1 MKRDRGKERAGMA
14 TVLVLVL
21 ISGLAA
27 GFVKA
32 QSQAPS
38 NVFFSQGQAVSH
50 PQDPAKSRRDA
61 LHSFQQEG
69 IVRAASAY
77 LSPAELGQ
85 HYGLIQERILTQPQR
100 YIQTYQIFFETP
112 DAAGLFLITGQVT
125 IFMDVLKRDL
135 LALTAAPTAT
145 EAGPPSRPESHS
157 DAAVGEEA
165 AAGVELP
172 DTAPG
177 SGQELFWAV
186 AEKWEQDWHLPA
198 DSRDPDGPFAASVFQ
213 ELSDYGWSLQFPEA
227 GTLTPDEDGTVGN
240 GDAVARAAA
249 LGLRYVVVG
258 RVGPQANTLGEIR
271 IAAGLRLLHAVSGKD
286 HGELHREMTMG
297 EETSHEV
304 AIELAALL
312 VPQLDRQL
320 RAGASEPA
328 AASEPAGIGEA
339 TGTGEHHGGREEVA
353 TSERVAGPEE
363 EGELVVQIQ
372 SREAYADWLAVE
384 AKLREQAPKL
394 QLKGLEIGPEGS
406 RVRLTGVDG
415 ASLKSLHGTPLANGA
430 KIQVAGLDAAGQIWR
445 ISLVKPAMSPGGHQP

>member
-1 MKRDRGKERAGMA
+1 MKRGRGEERARMA

-27 GFVKA
+27 GFVNA

-38 NVFFSQGQAVSH
+38 NVFFSQGQAVYH

-61 LHSFQQEG
+61 LHSFQQAG

-85 HYGLIQERILTQPQR
+85 HYGLIQERILAEPQR
-100 YIQTYQIFFETP
+100 YIQAYQIFFETP

-135 LALTAAPTAT
+135 LALTAAAMR
-145 EAGPPSRPESHS
+145 EAEPHSKPEPYP
-157 DAAVGEEA
+157 DAAVAEEA
-165 AAGVELP
+165 AAGVERS

-177 SGQELFWAV
+177 LGQELFWVV
-186 AEKWEQDWHLPA
+186 AEKWGQEWHLPA
-198 DSRDPDGPFAASVFQ
+198 DSRDSDGPFAASIFQ
-213 ELSDYGWSLQFPEA
+213 ELLDYGWSLRFPEA

-249 LGLRYVVVG
+249 LGLPYVVVG
-258 RVGPQANTLGEIR
+258 RVGPQSNTLGEVR

-286 HGELHREMTMG
+286 YGELHREMTMD

-328 AASEPAGIGEA
+328 SVGEV
-339 TGTGEHHGGREEVA
+339 TDTGEHHWSREELA
-353 TSERVAGPEE
+353 TSERVDGPEE
-363 EGELVVQIQ
+363 EGELVVHIQ
-372 SREAYADWLAVE
+372 SREAYADWLALE

-394 QLKGLEIGPEGS
+394 QLKGLEIGPDSS
-406 RVRLTGVDG
+406 RMRLTGVDG

-430 KIQVAGLDAAGQIWR
+430 EIQVASLDAAGQIWR
-445 ISLVKPAMSPGGHQP
+445 ISLVKPPMSPGVHQP

>member
-1 MKRDRGKERAGMA
+1 MKQGCGKERTRMA

-27 GFVKA
+27 GFGNA

-61 LHSFQQEG
+61 LHSFQQQG
-69 IVRAASAY
+69 IAQAASAY

-112 DAAGLFLITGQVT
+112 DAAGLFLITGQVA

-135 LALTAAPTAT
+135 LALTAATSG
-145 EAGPPSRPESHS
+145 EAGAPSKPEPHP
-157 DAAVGEEA
+157 DAAAGEET

-172 DTAPG
+172 DIAPG
-177 SGQELFWAV
+177 SKQELFWAV

-198 DSRDPDGPFAASVFQ
+198 DSRDPDGPFAASVSQ
-213 ELSDYGWSLQFPEA
+213 ELSDYGWSLRFPEA
-227 GTLTPDEDGTVGN
+227 GTLTPDEDGAVGN
-240 GDAVARAAA
+240 GDAVTLAAA

-258 RVGPQANTLGEIR
+258 RVGSQANTLGEIR
-271 IAAGLRLLHAVSGKD
+271 ITAGLRLLDAVSGKD
-286 HGELHREMTMG
+286 HGELHREMKMG

-304 AIELAALL
+304 AIELASLL

-320 RAGASEPA
+320 RAGAG
-328 AASEPAGIGEA
+328 EPAGIGDA
-339 TGTGEHHGGREEVA
+339 VDTGEHHANREQVA
-353 TSERVAGPEE
+353 TGERVAGPEE
-363 EGELVVQIQ
+363 AGELVVQIQ
-372 SREAYADWLAVE
+372 SRQAYADWLAVE

-394 QLKGLEIGPEGS
+394 ELKGLEIGPEGS

-415 ASLKSLHGTPLANGA
+415 ASLKSLHGTTLANGA

-445 ISLVKPAMSPGGHQP
+445 ISLAKPAMSPGEHQP